1 MKNEKRK
8 FGPWSWTKEDITLL
22 KKMYP
27 KGNTRKIADRL
38 GRPLTAVRQKAYD
51 LGIKTKVYQYWR
63 QEDIELLAKLYPD
76 TPTKALSER
85 FERSSGSIKIKARQ
99 LGLKKSEN
107 LLKIIRSL
115 PRNGKKKK
123 NKI

>member
-63 QEDIELLAKLYPD
+63 QEDIELLAKLYSD